1 MDEFQAIKKVIPHAR
16 PALQF
21 LGDIWEFDIRYIKL
35 KNLFLGMNINL
46 FNWSIIKNIL
56 DNLK

>member
-46 FNWSIIKNIL
+46 FN
-56 DNLK
+56 